1 MQEKLA
7 TLSTSPSAMDQNM
20 LVRYRDPAATESVR
34 SHSTTVK
41 STPVF
46 GRTIPKAVRV
56 NIHTKTGPPTK
67 DNGRTTRKKATV
79 PLAGPTAT
87 SMKVSMKMVSC
98 MVKES
103 FNMLMGLFTRETFAL
118 TKFKVSAAL
127 STETARSMLET
138 GSITRSMV
146 LVLL

>member
-1 MQEKLA
+1 MLEKLA

-20 LVRYRDPAATESVR
+20 MVRYRDPAATESVR

-46 GRTIPKAVRV
+46 GRTIPNAVRV
-56 NIHTKTGPPTK
+56 NTHTKTGPPTK
-67 DNGRTTRKKATV
+67 DNGRMTRKRVMAL
-79 PLAGPTAT
+79 LAGPTAMST
-87 SMKVSMKMVSC
+87 RVYMKMVSC

-103 FNMLMGLFTRETFAL
+103 FNMLTGLFTRETFAL
-118 TKFKVSAAL
+118 TKFKVLAAS
-127 STETARSMLET
+127 STETGPSMLET

-146 LVLL
+146 LVL

>member
-1 MQEKLA
+1 MLEKLA

-67 DNGRTTRKKATV
+67 DNGRTTRKRASAL
-79 PLAGPTAT
+79 LAGPMAT
-87 SMKVSMKMVSC
+87 SMRVSMKMVSC
-98 MVKES
+98 MAKES
-103 FNMLMGLFTRETFAL
+103 FNMLTGLFTRETSAL
-118 TKFKVSAAL
+118 TKFKVSAAS
-127 STETARSMLET
+127 STETGQSMLGT
-138 GSITRSMV
+138 GSITRSMESV
-146 LVLL
+146 L